1 VEWNDVVQAE
11 ENFTM
16 LINTL
21 TAQRENYRK
30 AEFKKQQGITDD
42 DDEEEQEQAR
52 KRKAEEEKK
61 RAAAEKFKRENE
73 ERAAARKAA
82 EEKKKKEMAEGKVPP
97 AEEKKEEKKEGE
109 DDDDDEGS
117 GEKPIGNGGVTDKYT
132 WTQTLQE
139 LTVVITHEQL
149 GLAKG
154 AVKSKALDIDI
165 KKKTMKVGVKG
176 QEPLI
181 SGDMHQAVKLEN
193 TMWTIGAFPFP
204 LHHLSLLPSLAV
216 KRKLDHRCLSPCI
229 LLHHHTFLPS
239 PAVKILP

>member
-1 VEWNDVVQAE
+1 MVQAE

-52 KRKAEEEKK
+52 KRKAEEENK

-82 EEKKKKEMAEGKVPP
+82 EEKKKSEMAEGKVP
-97 AEEKKEEKKEGE
+97 AEEKKEKKEGE
-109 DDDDDEGS
+109 DEDDDEGS
-117 GEKPIGNGGVTDKYT
+117 GEKPIGNGGITDKYT

-193 TMWTIGAFPFP
+193 TMWTIGASPSP
-204 LHHLSLLPSLAV
+204 LHHYPLLPSLAV
-216 KRKLDHRCLSPCI
+216 KHNWNRAVP
-229 LLHHHTFLPS
+229 FLAGLAVKHNWNHAVPFLAGL
-239 PAVKILP
+239 AVKILS